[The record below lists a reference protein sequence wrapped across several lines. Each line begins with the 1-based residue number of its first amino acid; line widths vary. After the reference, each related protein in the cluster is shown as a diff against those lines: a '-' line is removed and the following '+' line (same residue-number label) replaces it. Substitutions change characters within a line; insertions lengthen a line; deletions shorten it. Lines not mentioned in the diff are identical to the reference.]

1 MTAHDIVL
9 GIHNIVRWVALILG
23 IVAFGRALAGWLGRR
38 EWTKDDRRWGMLFT
52 TAMDI
57 QLLLG
62 VILYFFLSP
71 ITRQALSNFGQAMSV
86 PDLRFFGLEHALYMV
101 VAVIAA
107 HVGSALSRRGDD
119 SKRRFRIAALLYG
132 LAVILMVAGIPW
144 SRPLLPGLGGA

>member
-1 MTAHDIVL
+1 MYPAVL
-9 GIHNIVRWVALILG
+9 AIHNIVRWAALILG
-23 IVAFGRALAGWLGRR
+23 IVAFGRALAGWLGGR
-38 EWTKDDRRWGMLFT
+38 EWTRDDRRWGMLFT

-101 VAVIAA
+101 AAVAAA
-107 HVGSALSRRGDD
+107 HIGSAISRRGDD
-119 SKRRFRIAALLYG
+119 SKGKFRIAALLYG
-132 LAVILMVAGIPW
+132 LAVILMLVGIPW